1 MILSFPMASG
11 THGRWSVYS
20 TVLSLK
26 DLVTLCTMNIAE
38 PEGKVW
44 KDAFYTGGPA
54 GQAMNR
60 SVTPSRTSALV
71 EYVNERLLTPGA
83 APGALPAISLG
94 AIGGSASFSVTGSTP
109 QLNLNCVDKVVVIDG
124 LGRYSALLEIFMK
137 AKQEGNS
144 VSLDVPVTIYFLNS
158 YADLDEL
165 KSGCRQ
171 ILHDFNYH
179 GTKMRAATSGQ
190 FDSADVITPV
200 SRLLHSKLT
209 QNGVR
214 VSYGTL
220 KGACSLLGCNDP
232 VLYSATRKVKDK
244 SGFDPVAFGAIASS
258 PSAVTHKLAVCMTTT
273 STKAQTRL
281 LAPIVQTVLHT
292 VGQHPVLLNREH
304 KVAAAVESWFTGTPD
319 LNRSWRN
326 KSEFNIHIADFKRK
340 LRAQGF
346 SV

>member
-1 MILSFPMASG
+1 MGAGS
-11 THGRWSVYS
+11 HGRWSVYN

-44 KDAFYTGGPA
+44 KDTFYTGGST

-60 SVTPSRTSALV
+60 AVTPSRTSSLV
-71 EYVNERLLTPGA
+71 AYINERLLTPGA

-94 AIGGSASFSVTGSTP
+94 AIGGSASFSVTGTTP
-109 QLNLNCVDKVVVIDG
+109 QLNLNGVDKVVVIDG
-124 LGRYSALLEIFMK
+124 LGRYSALLEIFMR
-137 AKQEGNS
+137 AKKEGKS
-144 VSLDVPVTIYFLNS
+144 VSLDIPVTIYFLNS
-158 YADLDEL
+158 YADLEEL

-179 GTKMRAATSGQ
+179 GVKMRAATSGQ

-209 QNGVR
+209 QKGVR
-214 VSYGTL
+214 VTYGTL
-220 KGACSLLGCNDP
+220 KGACALLGSND
-232 VLYSATRKVKDK
+232 LCLSSATRKVKDK
-244 SGFDPVAFGAIASS
+244 SGFDAAAFGTIAAN
-258 PSAVTHKLAVCMTTT
+258 PSAVTHKLAVCMTTPT
-273 STKAQTRL
+273 TKAQKRL

-292 VGQHPVLLNREH
+292 VGQYPALLNGEH
-304 KVAAAVESWFTGTPD
+304 RVAAAVEAWFTGTVN

-326 KSEFNIHIADFKRK
+326 KSEYSIHTTDFKRK

-346 SV
+346 SL

>member
-1 MILSFPMASG
+1 
-11 THGRWSVYS
+11 
-20 TVLSLK
+20 
-26 DLVTLCTMNIAE
+26 MNIAE

-44 KDAFYTGGPA
+44 KDVFYTGGAA

-60 SVTPSRTSALV
+60 AVTPSRTSALV

-109 QLNLNCVDKVVVIDG
+109 QLNLNGVDRVVVIDG
-124 LGRYSALLEIFMK
+124 LGRYSALLEIFMR
-137 AKQEGNS
+137 AKKEGNS
-144 VSLDVPVTIYFLNS
+144 VSLDIPVTIYFLNS
-158 YADLDEL
+158 YADLEEL
-165 KSGCRQ
+165 KRGCRQ

-179 GTKMRAATSGQ
+179 GVKMRAATSGQ
-190 FDSADVITPV
+190 FDSADIVTPV

-209 QNGVR
+209 QKGVR

-220 KGACSLLGCNDP
+220 KGACALLGSNNP
-232 VLYSATRKVKDK
+232 SLYSATRKVKDK
-244 SGFDPVAFGAIASS
+244 SGFDPAAFGAIASR
-258 PSAVTHKLAVCMTTT
+258 PSSATDKLAVCMTTT
-273 STKAQTRL
+273 STKAQKRL

-292 VGQHPVLLNREH
+292 VGQHPVMLNREY

-319 LNRSWRN
+319 LNSAQSWRN
-326 KSEFNIHIADFKRK
+326 KSDINIHIADFKRK